1 MTPPARRRRPLRS
14 RARARS
20 RARPPL
26 ARVLP
31 AASSRCKRVQKSE
44 KSSGVRSLAGFLV
57 FPLLTPRR
65 LLLAAADVA
74 GLSVAV

>member
-1 MTPPARRRRPLRS
+1 MTPPAPPAPAEV
-14 RARARS
+14 ARAREIA